1 MYIHNQNKKVLIAFW
16 DVQVKCY
23 AVTSSQD
30 KSIRAPSTGKNMI
43 QSYEI
48 ERNETGRNWKIK
60 QGNSVIKE
68 DKNVIH
74 THGERSWNIS
84 IW

>member
-1 MYIHNQNKKVLIAFW
+1 M
-16 DVQVKCY
+16 KCY
-23 AVTSSQD
+23 VVTSRQD
-30 KSIRAPSTGKNMI
+30 KSIRTPSTRKNMI
-43 QSYEI
+43 QSYEV

-60 QGNSVIKE
+60 HGNGVIKG

-74 THGERSWNIS
+74 TTRRKSCNIL